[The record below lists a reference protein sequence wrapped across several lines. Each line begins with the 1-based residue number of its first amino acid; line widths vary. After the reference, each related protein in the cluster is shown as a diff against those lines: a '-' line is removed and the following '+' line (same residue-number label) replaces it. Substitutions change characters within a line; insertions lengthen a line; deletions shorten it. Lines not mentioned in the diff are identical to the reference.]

1 MSARTPEPPQAAAAL
16 SSTTEL
22 GPRPSVAAR
31 TTGIAGS
38 LRRNSEL
45 LRFSTAGSV
54 DDGKSTLIG
63 RLLYDSQSVFEDQ
76 LSSVAKSKINRSTGP
91 IDFSLLTDG
100 LRAEREQGIT
110 IDVAY
115 RYFATPQ
122 RKFIIAD
129 TPGHEQYTRNM
140 ATGAST
146 AEAAVVLMDATKGV
160 LRQSRR
166 HTYIAHLL
174 GVQHIVAAVNKM
186 DVVAFSQEV
195 FERISDDFRRFADQ
209 LGIRSVYAVPVSA
222 LEGDNVVRRSKRMPW
237 FEGPALLEY
246 LETIPVGGESS
257 HAPLRFPVQY
267 VIRPDASFRGFAGQV
282 ASGEIRPGMPVV
294 ALPSRV
300 KTKIQSL
307 VSFEAEMESAASGG
321 SVTLTLADEIDLSR
335 GDMLVSEQQPATV
348 GNELSAML
356 IWMHAEPL
364 DPHKIY
370 LLKHTTR
377 TVRARVSQIRY
388 RVDINTLEHV
398 GATKLDMN
406 EIAAVDVKTTLPL
419 FFDPYRL
426 NRTTGSFILIDP
438 LRNATVGAGMIE
450 RAIEHTLAAR
460 AHRRR
465 TTREERLLRYGHPS
479 AAIWLKGRP
488 HVAELVER
496 ILFEEG
502 WHVQLAGP
510 NDFLAHE
517 LATVAKA
524 YRSSGHITIFSPL
537 DDGTDQKQIVRAIF
551 GPDSFFN
558 VQIDDL
564 TDEEAARKIIEILR
578 KWRDQ
583 YSDSGKSK

>member
-1 MSARTPEPPQAAAAL
+1 MSTTKSERVPSAPTSASTAAL
-16 SSTTEL
+16 
-22 GPRPSVAAR
+22 
-31 TTGIAGS
+31 TTGITGS
-38 LRRNSEL
+38 LLRTSDL

-63 RLLYDSQSVFEDQ
+63 RLLYDSKSVFEDQ
-76 LSSVAKSKINRSTGP
+76 LASVRESKINRSSGP

-115 RYFATPQ
+115 RYFATP
-122 RKFIIAD
+122 RRRFIIAD

-166 HTYIAHLL
+166 HAYIAHLL

-186 DVVAFSQEV
+186 DLVAFSEEV
-195 FERISDDFRRFADQ
+195 FERISREFRTFADH
-209 LGIRSVYAVPVSA
+209 LGIRDVYAVPVSA
-222 LEGDNVVRRSKRMPW
+222 LEGDNVVRPSWRMPW

-246 LETIPVGGESS
+246 LETIPVNSAS
-257 HAPLRFPVQY
+257 TQAPLRFPVQY

-282 ASGEIRPGMPVV
+282 ASGELRPGTPVM

-300 KTKIQSL
+300 KTRVQSL
-307 VSFEAEMESAASGG
+307 VAFEAEMESAARGDSIT
-321 SVTLTLADEIDLSR
+321 VTLADEIDLSR
-335 GDMLVSEQQPATV
+335 GDMLVTEELAPFV
-348 GNELSAML
+348 GTELQAML
-356 IWMHAEPL
+356 VWMHPESL

-370 LLKHTTR
+370 LLKHTTH
-377 TVRARVSQIRY
+377 TVRARVHQIRY

-398 GATKLDMN
+398 AATKLDMN
-406 EIAAVDVKTTLPL
+406 DIAAVDVKTTLPL

-426 NRTTGSFILIDP
+426 NRATGSFILIDP
-438 LRNATVGAGMIE
+438 LTNATVGAGIIE
-450 RAIEHTLAAR
+450 RPIEHGQGGAR
-460 AHRRR
+460 PGTPGHRKR
-465 TTREERLLRYGHPS
+465 TTRDERLLRYGHPS
-479 AAIWLKGRP
+479 AAVWLKGRP
-488 HVAELVER
+488 HVAGLVECL
-496 ILFEEG
+496 LFDEG

-537 DDGTDQKQIVRAIF
+537 DDGTDQKQIIRAIF
-551 GPDSFFN
+551 GPDSFFH
-558 VQIDDL
+558 VRVDDL
-564 TDEEAARKIIEILR
+564 TDEQAAQKIVGILR
-578 KWRDQ
+578 KWRDTH
-583 YSDSGKSK
+583 SDSGKGRP

>member
-1 MSARTPEPPQAAAAL
+1 MPATEPEALRSTTSVSAAA
-16 SSTTEL
+16 
-22 GPRPSVAAR
+22 

-38 LRRNSEL
+38 LRRNSQL

-76 LSSVAKSKINRSTGP
+76 LASVRKSKINRSGGP

-115 RYFATPQ
+115 RYFATPR

-146 AEAAVVLMDATKGV
+146 AEAAVVLIDATKGV

-166 HTYIAHLL
+166 HAYIAHLL
-174 GVQHIVAAVNKM
+174 GVKHIVAAVNKM
-186 DVVAFSQEV
+186 DLVAFSEDV
-195 FERISDDFRRFADQ
+195 FERISAEFRAFAGQ
-209 LGIRSVYAVPVSA
+209 LGIEDVYAVPVSA

-237 FEGPALLEY
+237 FEGPALLEH
-246 LETIPVGGESS
+246 LETIPVSS
-257 HAPLRFPVQY
+257 ASTDAPLRFPVQY

-282 ASGEIRPGMPVV
+282 ASGALRPGMSVM

-300 KTKIQSL
+300 KTRIQSI
-307 VSFEAEMESAASGG
+307 VAFDAEMESASSGD
-321 SVTLTLADEIDLSR
+321 SITVTLADEIDLSR
-335 GDMLVSEQQPATV
+335 GDMLVAEEQAPWIGTELQATLV
-348 GNELSAML
+348 
-356 IWMHAEPL
+356 WMHPDVL

-377 TVRARVSQIRY
+377 TVRARIHQIRY
-388 RVDINTLEHV
+388 RVDINTLEHP
-398 GATKLDMN
+398 AAARLEMN
-406 EIAAVDVKTTLPL
+406 DIAAVDVKTTLPL
-419 FFDPYRL
+419 FFDPYQL
-426 NRTTGSFILIDP
+426 NRSTGSFILIDP
-438 LRNATVGAGMIE
+438 LTNATVGAGIIE
-450 RAIEHTLAAR
+450 RAIETSQGARPGAAGHRKR
-460 AHRRR
+460 A
-465 TTREERLLRYGHPS
+465 TKDERLLRYGHPA

-496 ILFEEG
+496 LLFDEG

-537 DDGTDQKQIVRAIF
+537 DDGTDQKQIVRAIY

-558 VQIDDL
+558 VRIDEL
-564 TDEEAARKIIEILR
+564 TDEQAAQKIVGILR
-578 KWRDQ
+578 KWRSTH
-583 YSDSGKSK
+583 SDGKSKP

>member
-1 MSARTPEPPQAAAAL
+1 VSTATPEPAASTSAA
-16 SSTTEL
+16 SPE
-22 GPRPSVAAR
+22 AA
-31 TTGIAGS
+31 TTGITGS
-38 LRRNSEL
+38 LKRNAGL

-63 RLLYDSQSVFEDQ
+63 RLLYDSKSVFEDQ
-76 LSSVAKSKINRSTGP
+76 LASVQNSKINRAAGP

-115 RYFATPQ
+115 RYFSTPR

-166 HTYIAHLL
+166 HAYIAHLL
-174 GVQHIVAAVNKM
+174 GVQHIIAAVNKM
-186 DVVAFSQEV
+186 DLVAFSEEV
-195 FERISDDFRRFADQ
+195 FERISADFRAFADQ
-209 LGIRSVYAVPVSA
+209 LGIRDVYAVPVSA

-246 LETIPVGGESS
+246 LETIPVGSASLG
-257 HAPLRFPVQY
+257 APLRFPVQY
-267 VIRPDASFRGFAGQV
+267 VIRPDASFRGFAGQI
-282 ASGEIRPGMPVV
+282 ASGELRAGMPVM

-300 KTKIQSL
+300 KTKVQSL
-307 VSFEAEMESAASGG
+307 VAFESEAESAGPGDSIT
-321 SVTLTLADEIDLSR
+321 VTLADEIDLSR
-335 GDMLVSEQQPATV
+335 GDMLVGEEQPPSAGTEFQATLV
-348 GNELSAML
+348 WMYPEL
-356 IWMHAEPL
+356 L

-377 TVRARVSQIRY
+377 TVRARVSQIRH
-388 RVDINTLEHV
+388 RVDINTLEH
-398 GATKLDMN
+398 APAAKLDMN
-406 EIAAVDVKTTLPL
+406 DIAAVDVKTTLPL

-438 LRNATVGAGMIE
+438 LTNATVGAGIIE
-450 RAIEHTLAAR
+450 RAIDYGHGAR
-460 AHRRR
+460 PGAVGHRKRS
-465 TTREERLLRYGHPS
+465 TKEERLLRYGHPA
-479 AAIWLKGRP
+479 AAIWLRGRP
-488 HVAELVER
+488 HVAELLER
-496 ILFEEG
+496 MLFDEG

-551 GPDSFFN
+551 GPDDFFA
-558 VQIDDL
+558 VRIDDN
-564 TDEEAARKIIEILR
+564 TDEEAAHKIVGILR
-578 KWRDQ
+578 KWRDKHP
-583 YSDSGKSK
+583 DAGKGKP

>member
-1 MSARTPEPPQAAAAL
+1 VSTATPEPAASAPAAA
-16 SSTTEL
+16 SPT
-22 GPRPSVAAR
+22 VA
-31 TTGIAGS
+31 TTGITGS
-38 LRRNSEL
+38 LQRNTGL

-63 RLLYDSQSVFEDQ
+63 RLLYDSKSVFEDQ
-76 LSSVAKSKINRSTGP
+76 LASVQKSKINRAAGP

-115 RYFATPQ
+115 RYFSTPR

-146 AEAAVVLMDATKGV
+146 ASAAVVLMDATKGV

-166 HTYIAHLL
+166 HAYIAHLL
-174 GVQHIVAAVNKM
+174 GVQHIIAAVNKM
-186 DVVAFSQEV
+186 DLVAFSREV
-195 FERISDDFRRFADQ
+195 FDRISADFRVFAEQ
-209 LGIRSVYAVPVSA
+209 LGMSNVYAVPVSA

-246 LETIPVGGESS
+246 LESIPVGAASDRG
-257 HAPLRFPVQY
+257 PLRFPVQY

-282 ASGEIRPGMPVV
+282 AAGELHPGMVV
-294 ALPSRV
+294 MALPSRV
-300 KTKIQSL
+300 KTKVQSL
-307 VSFEAEMESAASGG
+307 VAFEKETVSAGPGDSIT
-321 SVTLTLADEIDLSR
+321 VTLADEIDLSR
-335 GDMLVSEQQPATV
+335 GDMLVSEEQPATA
-348 GNELSAML
+348 GTEFQAML
-356 IWMHAEPL
+356 VWMHPEPL

-370 LLKHTTR
+370 VLKHTTR
-377 TVRARVSQIRY
+377 TVRARVSHIRH

-398 GATKLDMN
+398 AAVKLDMN
-406 EIAAVDVKTTLPL
+406 DIAAIDVKTTLPL

-438 LRNATVGAGMIE
+438 LTNATVGAGIIE
-450 RAIEHTLAAR
+450 KAIEHGRSAR
-460 AHRRR
+460 SEASGQRKRS
-465 TTREERLLRYGHPS
+465 TKEERILRYGHPA

-488 HVAELVER
+488 HVAELIER
-496 ILFEEG
+496 MLFDEG
-502 WHVQLAGP
+502 WNVQLAGP

-524 YRSSGHITIFSPL
+524 YRSSGHVTIFSPL

-551 GPDSFFN
+551 GPDSFFAVHIEDN
-558 VQIDDL
+558 
-564 TDEEAARKIIEILR
+564 TDEEAAQKIIGVLR
-578 KWRDQ
+578 KWREKHP
-583 YSDSGKSK
+583 DSGKGKS

>member
-1 MSARTPEPPQAAAAL
+1 MSPTRSEPV
-16 SSTTEL
+16 
-22 GPRPSVAAR
+22 PSAPASASPAVV

-38 LRRNSEL
+38 LLRTSDL

-63 RLLYDSQSVFEDQ
+63 RLLYDSKSVFDDQ
-76 LSSVAKSKINRSTGP
+76 LASVRKSKINRSSGP

-115 RYFATPQ
+115 RYFATP
-122 RKFIIAD
+122 RRRFIIAD

-166 HTYIAHLL
+166 HAYIAHLL
-174 GVQHIVAAVNKM
+174 GVQRIVAAVNKM
-186 DVVAFSQEV
+186 DLVAFSEEV
-195 FERISDDFRRFADQ
+195 FERISREFRAFADQ
-209 LGIRSVYAVPVSA
+209 LGISDVYAVPVSA
-222 LEGDNVVRRSKRMPW
+222 LEGDNVVRPSKRMPW

-246 LETIPVGGESS
+246 LETIPVNSAS
-257 HAPLRFPVQY
+257 IQAPLRFPVQY

-282 ASGEIRPGMPVV
+282 ASGELRPGMPVM

-300 KTKIQSL
+300 KTRVQSL
-307 VSFEAEMESAASGG
+307 VAFEAEMESAARGDSIT
-321 SVTLTLADEIDLSR
+321 VTLADEIDLSR
-335 GDMLVSEQQPATV
+335 GDMLVSE
-348 GNELSAML
+348 ELAPFAGTELQGML
-356 IWMHAEPL
+356 VWMHPESL

-377 TVRARVSQIRY
+377 TVRARVHQIRY
-388 RVDINTLEHV
+388 RVDINTLEH
-398 GATKLDMN
+398 GAATKLEMN
-406 EIAAVDVKTTLPL
+406 DIAAVDVKTTLPL

-426 NRTTGSFILIDP
+426 NRATGSFILIDP
-438 LRNATVGAGMIE
+438 LTNATVGAGIIE
-450 RAIEHTLAAR
+450 RPIEHGHGARPGAAG
-460 AHRRR
+460 HRKR
-465 TTREERLLRYGHPS
+465 TTKDERLLRYGHSS
-479 AAIWLKGRP
+479 AAVWLKGRP

-496 ILFEEG
+496 MLFEEG

-551 GPDSFFN
+551 GPDSFFQ
-558 VQIDDL
+558 VRIDDL
-564 TDEEAARKIIEILR
+564 TDEQAAQKIVGILR
-578 KWRDQ
+578 RWRDTH
-583 YSDSGKSK
+583 SDAGKGKP

>member
-1 MSARTPEPPQAAAAL
+1 MPATEPEAPLSTTSVSAAA
-16 SSTTEL
+16 T
-22 GPRPSVAAR
+22 

-38 LRRNSEL
+38 LRRHSQL

-76 LSSVAKSKINRSTGP
+76 LASVRKSKINRSGGP

-115 RYFATPQ
+115 RYFATPR

-146 AEAAVVLMDATKGV
+146 AEAAVVLIDATKGV

-166 HTYIAHLL
+166 HAYIAHLL
-174 GVQHIVAAVNKM
+174 GVKHILAAVNKM
-186 DVVAFSQEV
+186 DLVAFSEDV
-195 FERISDDFRRFADQ
+195 FERISAEFRAFAAQ
-209 LGIRSVYAVPVSA
+209 LGIQDVFAVPVSA
-222 LEGDNVVRRSKRMPW
+222 LEGDNVVWRSKRMPW
-237 FEGPALLEY
+237 FEGPSLLEY
-246 LETIPVGGESS
+246 LETIPVSS
-257 HAPLRFPVQY
+257 ASTDAPLRFPVQY

-282 ASGEIRPGMPVV
+282 ASGALRPGMSVM

-300 KTKIQSL
+300 KTRIQSI
-307 VSFEAEMESAASGG
+307 VAFDAEMESAGSGD
-321 SVTLTLADEIDLSR
+321 SITVTLADEIDLSR
-335 GDMLVSEQQPATV
+335 GDMLVAEEQAPFIGTELQATLV
-348 GNELSAML
+348 
-356 IWMHAEPL
+356 WMHPDAL

-377 TVRARVSQIRY
+377 TVRARIHQIRY
-388 RVDINTLEHV
+388 RVDIDTLEHP
-398 GATKLDMN
+398 AAARLEMN
-406 EIAAVDVKTTLPL
+406 DIAAVDVKTTLPL

-426 NRTTGSFILIDP
+426 SRSTGSFILIDP
-438 LRNATVGAGMIE
+438 LTNATVGAGIIE
-450 RAIEHTLAAR
+450 RAIETSQGARLGAAG
-460 AHRRR
+460 HRKR
-465 TTREERLLRYGHPS
+465 TTKDERLLRYGHPA

-496 ILFEEG
+496 LLFDEG

-524 YRSSGHITIFSPL
+524 YRSSGHITIFAPL
-537 DDGTDQKQIVRAIF
+537 DDGTDQKQIVRAIY

-558 VQIDDL
+558 VRIDEL
-564 TDEEAARKIIEILR
+564 TDEQAAQKIVGILR
-578 KWRDQ
+578 KWRSTH
-583 YSDSGKSK
+583 SDGKSKP

>member
-1 MSARTPEPPQAAAAL
+1 MSTQTPEPAQPV
-16 SSTTEL
+16 
-22 GPRPSVAAR
+22 VATSPVTA

-38 LRRNSEL
+38 LSRNSEL

-63 RLLYDSQSVFEDQ
+63 RLLYDSKSVFEDQ
-76 LSSVAKSKINRSTGP
+76 LASVQKSKVNRSTGP

-115 RYFATPQ
+115 RYFATPR

-166 HTYIAHLL
+166 HAYIAHLL
-174 GVQHIVAAVNKM
+174 GVQHIIAAVNKM
-186 DVVAFSQEV
+186 DLVAFSEEV
-195 FERISDDFRRFADQ
+195 FERVSDDFRVFADQ
-209 LGIRSVYAVPVSA
+209 LGIRDVYAVPVCA

-237 FEGPALLEY
+237 FEGPALLEC
-246 LETIPVGGESS
+246 LETIPVNRESA

-282 ASGEIRPGMPVV
+282 ASGEIRPGMAVM

-300 KTKIQSL
+300 KTRIQSL
-307 VSFEAEMESAASGG
+307 VAFESEVESGARGDSIT
-321 SVTLTLADEIDLSR
+321 VTLADEIDLSR
-335 GDMLVSEQQPATV
+335 GDMLVAEQQPATV
-348 GNELSAML
+348 GNELQATL
-356 IWMHAEPL
+356 IWMHPEPL

-398 GATKLDMN
+398 PATKLDLN

-438 LRNATVGAGMIE
+438 LTNATVGAGIIE
-450 RAIEHTLAAR
+450 RAIEHTLSPR
-460 AHRRR
+460 AHRKR

-479 AAIWLKGRP
+479 AAIWLRGRP

-496 ILFEEG
+496 ILFDEG

-537 DDGTDQKQIVRAIF
+537 DDGTDQKQIVRAIY

-558 VQIDDL
+558 VRIDDL
-564 TDEEAARKIIEILR
+564 IDEEAARKIIGILR

-583 YSDSGKSK
+583 YSDSGKDKS